1 MRVFAEIDPDTYDR
15 IEETV
20 REGKY
25 RDVDQFLRVA
35 VQNQLNIEGSSSDQP
50 QPNPEAQPS
59 SEVDGGYSWGYSI
72 PTNPPVSSPHEMDR
86 DGQLLFQQYYRF
98 FPLLPI
104 MVELATV
111 TAETGE
117 PVVLDEFRDHIEK
130 EIEPLRDAI
139 VDWEEENDIK
149 KKNRKSTGF
158 PKKDVKNP
166 EYSRKRYLDHFVGKI
181 RKRDLQPQ
189 SFGHSLGFISYNPI
203 DEERTLLQLTPA
215 GKRLLKFENPLLTN
229 GPDAPTLSRE
239 EQEYLVTH
247 LKDTLPAEYK
257 LMEFT
262 YQTLADNG
270 NKTYTNRLGE
280 FGDYL
285 VSAGELEEDVSEERV
300 RSHIA
305 GELSR
310 MVELG
315 ILDRGSKRG
324 VYVPSTPP
332 EELLG
337 AQLTE

>member
-1 MRVFAEIDPDTYDR
+1 MRVFTEIDPDTYDR
-15 IEETV
+15 IEEAV
-20 REGKY
+20 HEGKY

-35 VQNQLNIEGSSSDQP
+35 VQNQLNIESSSDNQP
-50 QPNPEAQPS
+50 QPNSEPQPS
-59 SEVDGGYSWGYSI
+59 SKSDGGYSWGYSI
-72 PTNPPVSSPHEMDR
+72 PANPPVSSPHEMDR
-86 DGQLLFQQYYRF
+86 DDQLLFQQYYRF
-98 FPLLPI
+98 FPLLPV
-104 MVELATV
+104 MVELANV

-117 PVVLDEFRDHIEK
+117 PAVLDEFRNHIEE

-139 VDWEEENDIK
+139 VGWEEENDVK

-166 EYSRKRYLDHFVGKI
+166 EYSKKRYLDHFVGKI

-203 DEERTLLQLTPA
+203 DKDRTLLQLTPA
-215 GKRLLKFENPLLTN
+215 GKRLLEFENPLLAN

-247 LKDTLPAEYK
+247 FKDTLPAEYN
-257 LMEFT
+257 LMEFI
-262 YQTLADNG
+262 YETLTDNG
-270 NKTYTNRLGE
+270 NETYTNRLDE
-280 FGDYL
+280 FGEYL
-285 VSAGELEEDVSEERV
+285 VSAGELDEGASEERV

-332 EELLG
+332 EDLLG
-337 AQLTE
+337 AQLAK